1 VEDPD
6 RAVGEPPGLPGADD
20 HGPHASNPNGGDS
33 SGGVSVVVCS
43 RDRAAFLRDA
53 LAAVTA
59 ALRPADELVV
69 VDSASVDAA
78 VAVVA
83 AEAGARVLR
92 TDRPGL
98 GRARNVGWRAATR
111 PMVAFTDDDCFP
123 APDWTAHV
131 EAAFADPSVG
141 FAFGRVVGGDGGGE
155 RLSVNASTVARRV
168 EPGGSPDGL
177 GHGANMSCRRTA
189 LEAVHG
195 FDDELGA
202 GSRFPAAEDTDLAWR
217 LLRAGW
223 SGVFVP
229 ESVVSHKLWRGR
241 APALRV
247 MYRYGVGAG
256 AMAAKSWR
264 LGDGA
269 GRLRR
274 EVWDEGLRMS
284 TRHLRA
290 GYQFGAAA
298 CVLRA
303 AGATVGAV
311 RGRGRPLGTDAR
323 YGS

>member
-1 VEDPD
+1 V
-6 RAVGEPPGLPGADD
+6 
-20 HGPHASNPNGGDS
+20 
-33 SGGVSVVVCS
+33 
-43 RDRAAFLRDA
+43 
-53 LAAVTA
+53 AVTS
-59 ALRPADELVV
+59 ALRPVDELVV
-69 VDSASVDAA
+69 VDSASVDAGVA
-78 VAVVA
+78 VAAV
-83 AEAGARVLR
+83 EAGARVFR

-111 PMVAFTDDDCFP
+111 PIVAFTDDDCAP
-123 APDWTAHV
+123 AEDWTAQV
-131 EAAFADPSVG
+131 EAAYADPSIG
-141 FAFGRVVGGDGGGE
+141 FAFGRVLGGEGEGE
-155 RLSVNASTVARRV
+155 RLSVTASTVARRV
-168 EPGGSPDGL
+168 DPGDAPDGL

-189 LEAVHG
+189 LEAVGG

-202 GSRFPAAEDTDLAWR
+202 GARFPAAEDTDLAWR

-223 SGVFVP
+223 SGVFAP
-229 ESVVSHKLWRGR
+229 ESVVSHRLWRGR

-264 LGDGA
+264 LGEGT

-284 TRHLRA
+284 ARHLRA

-303 AGATVGAV
+303 AGAAAGAA
-311 RGRGRPLGTDAR
+311 RGRALRLDADTR
-323 YGS
+323 YAP